1 MRIHLC
7 CSATHGRAKLVPHP
21 PGGGGGGAVLG
32 SIFAGYVPPA
42 SQNPY
47 TNIVYSVAKL

>member
-1 MRIHLC
+1 MRAVINDARLIP
-7 CSATHGRAKLVPHP
+7 RRKLNGAMT
-21 PGGGGGGAVLG
+21 PGGVPG

-47 TNIVYSVAKL
+47 LIIVYSVAKL